1 MAKRRPLVQ
10 AVLALVLLGG
20 GHPSASGHAFLEH
33 AEPGVGAVL
42 TAAPQKLVLYFDSAL
57 ELAFSGFLL
66 LDESGR
72 ELARSGTQ
80 NETEPT
86 QLSLIPPPL
95 PPGIYRILWS
105 VVARDGHPTE
115 GDFTFTLH

>member
-1 MAKRRPLVQ
+1 MVATRRPLVH
-10 AVLALVLLGG
+10 AVLALALLGG
-20 GHPSASGHAFLEH
+20 GASAFGHAFLEH

-42 TAAPQKLVLYFDSAL
+42 NAAPQKIVLYFDSGL

-72 ELARSGTQ
+72 ELARSGAQ
-80 NETEPT
+80 DEAEPT
-86 QLSLIPPPL
+86 QLSLTAPSL
-95 PPGIYRILWS
+95 PPGTYRILWS
-105 VVARDGHPTE
+105 VVARDGHPTD